1 MSTPRPSRF
10 PIFDTRI
17 PIVWVLSLGLTV
29 IGSIGGWG
37 WTINNTMHD
46 AMGTM
51 GSVKIQIDNMA
62 ANNAD
67 VKAHVMNLT
76 SKVDTLT
83 DKVQTVQHSADV
95 QGMQL
100 DLLERGQRV
109 RVQDLAKI
117 NMLEKKT
124 DALAAQQ
131 RTKSVSE
138 RDTSRLT
145 ADQIAPSYDAMYNH
159 H

>member
-17 PIVWVLSLGLTV
+17 PIVWVLSLACTV
-29 IGSIGGWG
+29 IGTIGGWG